1 MERKQQMDLAGAVGM
16 VVFANLLAFNQV
28 AIKLTNAGIGP
39 VFAAGLRSALALV
52 VLGIWLWVSGRRI
65 KGLRRTL
72 WSGLLLGGLFS
83 LEFILLFNSLDL
95 TSVSR
100 ASITFYAMPVW
111 LALVAHFTLPGER
124 LSPRRL
130 LGLVLA
136 MAGVAWALADP
147 QSRGAGDI
155 RGDLLALLASWA
167 WAGIALT
174 VRLTRASELNAEG
187 QLFWQLA
194 VSAVV
199 LCVVAPLFGPLWRGT
214 DVLSIFGLAYGTL
227 VASLGFLFWLRLMG
241 IYPASDIAS
250 FSFLSPVMAVVF
262 GWLVFNEPLGP
273 DFLGALAL
281 TAVGIVLINR
291 RRKTRGEVPPGPGQ
305 GTLRKEG

>member
-124 LSPRRL
+124 LSSRRL

-147 QSRGAGDI
+147 QSRVAGDI

-199 LCVVAPLFGPLWRGT
+199 LCVVAPLFGPLWRGA

-262 GWLVFNEPLGP
+262 GWLVFDEPLGP
-273 DFLGALAL
+273 DFLGALTL

-305 GTLRKEG
+305 ETLRKEG

>member
-16 VVFANLLAFNQV
+16 VVFANVLAFNQV
-28 AIKLTNAGIGP
+28 AIKLANAGIGP
-39 VFAAGLRSALALV
+39 VFGAGLRSALALA
-52 VLGIWLWVSGRRI
+52 VLGIWLLVSGRRI
-65 KGLRRTL
+65 KGLRQTL
-72 WSGLLLGGLFS
+72 WPGLILGGLFS
-83 LEFILLFNSLDL
+83 VEFILLFTSLDL

-124 LSPRRL
+124 LSSRRL

-147 QSRGAGDI
+147 QSRGAGNI
-155 RGDLLALLASWA
+155 WGDLLALLASWA
-167 WAGIALT
+167 WAGIALN
-174 VRLTRASELNAEG
+174 VRLTRTSELNPEG

-199 LCVVAPLFGPLWRGT
+199 LCVVAPLFGPLWRETGL
-214 DVLSIFGLAYGTL
+214 LSLFGLAYGVL
-227 VASLGFLFWLRLMG
+227 VASLGFMFWLRLMG

-262 GWLVFNEPLGP
+262 GWLVFDEPVGP
-273 DFLGALAL
+273 DFLP
-281 TAVGIVLINR
+281 V
-291 RRKTRGEVPPGPGQ
+291 
-305 GTLRKEG
+305 

>member
-16 VVFANLLAFNQV
+16 VVFANVLAFNQV
-28 AIKLTNAGIGP
+28 AIKLANAGFGP

-52 VLGIWLWVSGRRI
+52 VLGIWLLVSGRRI
-65 KGLRRTL
+65 KGLRQTL
-72 WSGLLLGGLFS
+72 WPGLILGGLFS
-83 LEFILLFNSLDL
+83 VEFILLFTSLDL

-124 LSPRRL
+124 LSSRRL

-136 MAGVAWALADP
+136 LAGVAWALADP
-147 QSRGAGDI
+147 QSRGAGNI
-155 RGDLLALLASWA
+155 WGDLLALLASWA
-167 WAGIALT
+167 WAGIALN
-174 VRLTRASELNAEG
+174 VRLTRTSELNPEG

-194 VSAVV
+194 VSSVV
-199 LCVVAPLFGPLWRGT
+199 LCVVAPLFGPLWRET
-214 DVLSIFGLAYGTL
+214 DLLSLFGLAYGVL
-227 VASLGFLFWLRLMG
+227 VASLGFMFWLRLMG

-262 GWLVFNEPLGP
+262 GWLVFDEPVGP

-281 TAVGIVLINR
+281 TSVGIVLINR
-291 RRKTRGEVPPGPGQ
+291 RRKTRSEVPPGPGQ
-305 GTLRKEG
+305 ETLRKET